1 MSGEQMQCGF
11 PGLSLAGQVAL
22 VTGAGRG
29 LGFEMAK
36 GLAQAGAKVWLN
48 GRDPKQLEA
57 ACARLV
63 ESGVQACALPFDV
76 EDEAAAAISVQ
87 RIFGDHGRL
96 DILVNNV
103 GRRDRRSL
111 FELDNQALRAMLDN
125 HLVAAFGLSRL
136 VAAPMMEQGSGRI
149 INLASVSAFLASAR
163 DAAYIAAKGGLV
175 ALTRAL
181 AAELGSHGIT
191 VNAIAPGPFATET
204 NQTLSAS
211 SESQAWIARRSS
223 LGRWGRP
230 EEISGAVVF
239 LASPAASFVTGQVL
253 AVDGGLLA
261 HY

>member
-1 MSGEQMQCGF
+1 MSSEQMQCGF

-36 GLAQAGAKVWLN
+36 GLAQAGARVWLN

-63 ESGVQACALPFDV
+63 DSGLQACALPFDV
-76 EDEAAAAISVQ
+76 EDEAAADISVQ
-87 RIFGDHGRL
+87 RILGEHGRL

-111 FELDNQALRAMLDN
+111 FELDSQALRAMLDN

-136 VAAPMMEQGSGRI
+136 VAVPMMEQGGGRI
-149 INLASVSAFLASAR
+149 INLASVSAFLASAG

-211 SESQAWIARRSS
+211 PESQAWIARRSS

-230 EEISGAVVF
+230 EEISGAAVF

>member
-1 MSGEQMQCGF
+1 MF
-11 PGLSLAGQVAL
+11 NLTGQVAL

-87 RIFGDHGRL
+87 RILGDHGRL